1 MVNFSNLK
9 KLCTPAWI
17 YLVMSAIILILLA
30 FQNLGNY
37 TTFCIGDVECDV
49 DNTWFIFFL
58 KIVYVIFWTFILN
71 LLCKDGYT
79 NLSWILLLLP
89 FILAFV
95 ILGLIIFNNNPR
107 KKNKL

>member
-9 KLCTPAWI
+9 KLCTPACI

-71 LLCKDGYT
+71 LLCSIFSTHRGARKDIYD
-79 NLSWILLLLP
+79 
-89 FILAFV
+89 
-95 ILGLIIFNNNPR
+95 
-107 KKNKL
+107 KKKDSS